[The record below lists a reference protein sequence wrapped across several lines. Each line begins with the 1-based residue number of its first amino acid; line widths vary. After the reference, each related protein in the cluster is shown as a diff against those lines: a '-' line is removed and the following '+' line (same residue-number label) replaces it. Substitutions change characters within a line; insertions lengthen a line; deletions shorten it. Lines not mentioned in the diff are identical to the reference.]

1 MPQKIEII
9 FAEESYKVT
18 FDANGGKF
26 KDSDKIVIEDIISF
40 DYTNFDMPTREN
52 YKFIGFFTEKT
63 GGKSFEEIMSSEEGI
78 NSDIIFY
85 AQWEEITSGE
95 EEGSPEGE
103 EQEGNIDTGNTN
115 TDNTNQDNTNTGGD
129 NVSIIDN
136 NVDKGNNP
144 QTSDNIMLYIAILSI
159 SVLGIIVATN
169 IRRKR
174 QND

>member
-1 MPQKIEII
+1 M
-9 FAEESYKVT
+9 
-18 FDANGGKF
+18 
-26 KDSDKIVIEDIISF
+26 DSLLK
-40 DYTNFDMPTREN
+40 
-52 YKFIGFFTEKT
+52 KK

-85 AQWEEITSGE
+85 AQWEEITTGE
-95 EEGSPEGE
+95 EAERE
-103 EQEGNIDTGNTN
+103 EQEDNIDTGNTN

-129 NVSIIDN
+129 NDSINDN

-169 IRRKR
+169 VRRKK
-174 QND
+174 QNN